1 MDKSSSHAPSLA
13 YTEVAG
19 QSLRRIE
26 SLSDGVF
33 SIAMTL
39 LVLNLRVPAA
49 ALVRT
54 EADVGPALREL
65 LPSVGGYVLG
75 FLSLG
80 IFWVCQST
88 QFTYL
93 ARSDRRLAWW
103 HIALLLVVGL
113 LPFSTAFLTTHF
125 PLRGAV
131 LVYWANLLLLGAAL
145 LGSYRYAQRHGLLLP
160 EHAAVG
166 RALVRR
172 LGLMQVQYAAAAGL
186 CFLSV
191 PAGAGLLLLVQ
202 LNYALG
208 LVADRWLGD

>member
-1 MDKSSSHAPSLA
+1 MARLHAPPVA
-13 YTEVAG
+13 YTTVAG
-19 QSLRRIE
+19 QNLRRIE

-49 ALVRT
+49 DLVRT
-54 EADVGPALREL
+54 EADVGPALLGL
-65 LPSVGGYVLG
+65 LPSIGGYVLG

-103 HIALLLVVGL
+103 HIAFLLVVGL

-131 LVYWANLLLLGAAL
+131 LVYWANLLLLGGAL
-145 LGSYRYAQRHGLLLP
+145 LGSYRYAQRHGLLRP

-186 CFLSV
+186 CLLSV